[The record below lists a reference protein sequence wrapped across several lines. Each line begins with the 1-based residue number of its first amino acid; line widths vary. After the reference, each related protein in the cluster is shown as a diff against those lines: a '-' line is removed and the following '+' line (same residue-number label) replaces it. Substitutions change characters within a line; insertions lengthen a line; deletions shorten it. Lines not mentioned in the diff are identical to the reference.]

1 MDVIKW
7 RDSYNTG
14 VQQFDIEHHK
24 IVELINMMF
33 VAIRDNATKE
43 VSEQACEEVLSY
55 TKYHFTNEEQAMK
68 AANYP
73 GLEEQLVEHA
83 RLKENA
89 EKFQI
94 TIKNNFPEGRNEFYR
109 FIREW
114 LIDHIQVCDKKYGPH
129 LKSAAGKP

>member
-14 VQQFDIEHHK
+14 VEQFDIEHHK

-33 VAIRDNATKE
+33 VAIRDNAGKE
-43 VSEQACEEVLSY
+43 VTEKACEDVISY

-68 AANYP
+68 TANYP
-73 GLEEQLVEHA
+73 GLPEQLSEHA

-89 EKFQI
+89 EKFQMI
-94 TIKNNFPEGRNEFYR
+94 IRNNFPEGRNDFYR

-114 LIDHIQVCDKKYGPH
+114 LINHIQGCDMKYGPY
-129 LKSAAGKP
+129 LKSPGAI